1 MLLPDYVVH
10 VMEGRARLRHPV
22 LAADAG
28 KDRAMEVLAG
38 QAGVKAFFP
47 GHSSLLLML
56 DERAD
61 LAATM
66 ASVCAALEAAL
77 PELKETG
84 RAAGS
89 KSCPLRKIA
98 GATPRQ
104 MENRALLAALGVSAV
119 LGFTGSGRAHVWT
132 SAAFCVLAAHHVWAR
147 RKAM

>member
-84 RAAGS
+84 RAACR
-89 KSCPLRKIA
+89 CPLKKIA
-98 GATPRQ
+98 GETPRQ
-104 MENRALLAALGVSAV
+104 MENRALLAALGASAI
-119 LGFTGSGRAHVWT
+119 LGFIGSGRAHVWT
-132 SAAFCVLAAHHVWAR
+132 SAAFCVLAAHHIWAR

>member
-1 MLLPDYVVH
+1 MLMPEYVVH

-28 KDRAMEVLAG
+28 KDRAMEALAG

-77 PELKETG
+77 PELKGAG
-84 RAAGS
+84 RDAGS
-89 KSCPLRKIA
+89 QRCAIRKLA
-98 GATPRQ
+98 GETPRQ
-104 MENRALLAALGVSAV
+104 MENRALLAALGASAI
-119 LGFTGSGRAHVWT
+119 LGLTGNSRAHVWT
-132 SAAFCVLAAHHVWAR
+132 AAAFGLLVTRHIWAR
-147 RKAM
+147 RRGM